1 MAYQP
6 FYEITD
12 WQELPSQKT
21 PINRPNL
28 LHAENGIKEAD
39 KRIVQLDAKKA
50 ELSLVNLLV
59 RSIVVDAKTGVIT
72 VTQQNGTVTTYDLD
86 IEKVIANF
94 DITDDNVL
102 ILTLADGTTKEVDLT
117 KFVNTFSST
126 ATISMSMKDRVVT
139 AEIIDGSV
147 TMDKLDAAIQGE
159 FRQYML
165 DAQSARDSA
174 LQYQKFAKRYAIGDS
189 EFVGSETD
197 NAKYYYEQT
206 KTNAEIAASNAQ
218 SAEVDSETATAQAAI
233 ASGMPEEFGVFGAQ
247 FFMGIPTSIFFMII
261 FLIIVFVLLNYTRFG
276 RHVYAI
282 GGNEESTMMSG
293 VNVKK
298 NLIWSY
304 VVSGIGAGLAALILS
319 SRLGTA
325 HPTAGDDYLME
336 ALATVYVGG
345 TAFKNGEFNIAG
357 TFVGAMIIGVLTNG
371 LTLCNVQYYNQ
382 DIAKGL
388 VIFLAVTI
396 TSIQK
401 TRKK

>member
-1 MAYQP
+1 M
-6 FYEITD
+6 
-12 WQELPSQKT
+12 LKT
-21 PINRPNL
+21 
-28 LHAENGIKEAD
+28 AVKD
-39 KRIVQLDAKKA
+39 KKIRISEYATKY
-50 ELSLVNLLV
+50 
-59 RSIVVDAKTGVIT
+59 
-72 VTQQNGTVTTYDLD
+72 GTVL
-86 IEKVIANF
+86 F
-94 DITDDNVL
+94 L
-102 ILTLADGTTKEVDLT
+102 IFMFIV
-117 KFVNTFSST
+117 F
-126 ATISMSMKDRVVT
+126 
-139 AEIIDGSV
+139 
-147 TMDKLDAAIQGE
+147 
-159 FRQYML
+159 
-165 DAQSARDSA
+165 SA
-174 LQYQKFAKRYAIGDS
+174 LQPSTFLSLGNLLTILRQIVILSILGTGLTVVMITGRIDLTIG
-189 EFVGSETD
+189 
-197 NAKYYYEQT
+197 Y
-206 KTNAEIAASNAQ
+206 AASFLGIVAG
-218 SAEVDSETATAQAAI
+218 ALMVDFGVPVWLTAIITLIVGAILGSLSGVAVAFIGIPDFIATLSIGFLISGVNQAYTKGHPI
-233 ASGMPEEFGVFGAQ
+233 SGMPEEFGVFGAQ

-304 VVSGIGAGLAALILS
+304 VVSGIGAGLAAILS

>member
-12 WQELPSQKT
+12 WQNLPSQKT

-126 ATISMSMKDRVVT
+126 ATISMSMKARVVT

-174 LQYQKFAKRYAIGDS
+174 LQYQKFAKRYAQGDA
-189 EFVGSETD
+189 EFEGSEID
-197 NAKYYYEQT
+197 NAKYYYEQSR
-206 KTNAEIAASNAQ
+206 TNAETTTNNADAAAD
-218 SAEVDSETATAQAAI
+218 SAETATAQAAI
-233 ASGMPEEFGVFGAQ
+233 ATTKATSATASANSAAADAQIATEKATIASQMASSSSEKAQAAANSAEIATSKSLAAADSAQLSQRYAVGGVFIDDAQ
-247 FFMGIPTSIFFMII
+247 DNSKWYCQQAENYAKVAQEVTDII
-261 FLIIVFVLLNYTRFG
+261 YPEIYVDLDTGHLMS
-276 RHVYAI
+276 I
-282 GGNEESTMMSG
+282 GGNNFSVSLDSNGHLISAIGSG
-293 VNVKK
+293 
-298 NLIWSY
+298 
-304 VVSGIGAGLAALILS
+304 
-319 SRLGTA
+319 
-325 HPTAGDDYLME
+325 
-336 ALATVYVGG
+336 
-345 TAFKNGEFNIAG
+345 
-357 TFVGAMIIGVLTNG
+357 GV
-371 LTLCNVQYYNQ
+371 
-382 DIAKGL
+382 A
-388 VIFLAVTI
+388 
-396 TSIQK
+396 
-401 TRKK
+401 

>member
-1 MAYQP
+1 M
-6 FYEITD
+6 
-12 WQELPSQKT
+12 LKT
-21 PINRPNL
+21 
-28 LHAENGIKEAD
+28 AVKD
-39 KRIVQLDAKKA
+39 KKIRISEYATKY
-50 ELSLVNLLV
+50 
-59 RSIVVDAKTGVIT
+59 
-72 VTQQNGTVTTYDLD
+72 GTVL
-86 IEKVIANF
+86 F
-94 DITDDNVL
+94 L
-102 ILTLADGTTKEVDLT
+102 IFMFIV
-117 KFVNTFSST
+117 F
-126 ATISMSMKDRVVT
+126 
-139 AEIIDGSV
+139 
-147 TMDKLDAAIQGE
+147 
-159 FRQYML
+159 
-165 DAQSARDSA
+165 SA
-174 LQYQKFAKRYAIGDS
+174 LQPSTFLSLGNLLTILRQIVILSILGTGLTVVMITGRIDLTIG
-189 EFVGSETD
+189 
-197 NAKYYYEQT
+197 Y
-206 KTNAEIAASNAQ
+206 AASFLGIVAG
-218 SAEVDSETATAQAAI
+218 ALMVD
-233 ASGMPEEFGVFGAQ
+233 FGVPVWLTAIITLIVGAILGSLSGVAVA
-247 FFMGIPTSIFFMII
+247 FIGIPDFIATLSIG
-261 FLIIVFVLLNYTRFG
+261 FLISGVNQAY
-276 RHVYAI
+276 
-282 GGNEESTMMSG
+282 TMMSG

>member
-1 MAYQP
+1 MEKAV
-6 FYEITD
+6 IKD
-12 WQELPSQKT
+12 KKT
-21 PINRPNL
+21 GISEYAMKYGTVLFLILMLIVFSILRPTTF
-28 LHAENGIKEAD
+28 
-39 KRIVQLDAKKA
+39 
-50 ELSLVNLLV
+50 LSL
-59 RSIVVDAKTGVIT
+59 G
-72 VTQQNGTVTTYDLD
+72 
-86 IEKVIANF
+86 
-94 DITDDNVL
+94 NVL
-102 ILTLADGTTKEVDLT
+102 TILRQIVILSILGAGLTVVMITGRIDLT
-117 KFVNTFSST
+117 
-126 ATISMSMKDRVVT
+126 
-139 AEIIDGSV
+139 
-147 TMDKLDAAIQGE
+147 
-159 FRQYML
+159 
-165 DAQSARDSA
+165 
-174 LQYQKFAKRYAIGDS
+174 IG
-189 EFVGSETD
+189 
-197 NAKYYYEQT
+197 Y
-206 KTNAEIAASNAQ
+206 AASFLGVVAG
-218 SAEVDSETATAQAAI
+218 ALMVHYGVPVWITAIITLVVGAVLGSLSGVAVAVIGIPDFIATLSNGFLISGVNQAYTKGHPI
-233 ASGMPEEFGVFGAQ
+233 SGMPEEFGVFGAQ

-261 FLIIVFVLLNYTRFG
+261 FLAIVFVLLNYTKFG

-282 GGNEESTMMSG
+282 GGNEEATMMSG

-298 NLIWSY
+298 NLILSY
-304 VVSGIGAGLAALILS
+304 VVSGIGAALAALILS

>member
-59 RSIVVDAKTGVIT
+59 RSIVVDAKIGVIT

-86 IEKVIANF
+86 IERVIANF

-126 ATISMSMKDRVVT
+126 ATISMSMKDRVV
-139 AEIIDGSV
+139 
-147 TMDKLDAAIQGE
+147 IQGE

-233 ASGMPEEFGVFGAQ
+233 ATQKATNASASANNAAADAQIATQKAEVATQQAQVAAEKAQAASTSESNAIEQAQAASDSALLSKRYAVGGVIAEDTQDNAGWYYQQCKSIKAEVEATADLVIPRFYIDFTTGKLMSDKAAQGM
-247 FFMGIPTSIFFMII
+247 
-261 FLIIVFVLLNYTRFG
+261 RFWIENG
-276 RHVYAI
+276 KFY
-282 GGNEESTMMSG
+282 GETE
-293 VNVKK
+293 
-298 NLIWSY
+298 
-304 VVSGIGAGLAALILS
+304 
-319 SRLGTA
+319 
-325 HPTAGDDYLME
+325 
-336 ALATVYVGG
+336 ATV
-345 TAFKNGEFNIAG
+345 
-357 TFVGAMIIGVLTNG
+357 
-371 LTLCNVQYYNQ
+371 
-382 DIAKGL
+382 
-388 VIFLAVTI
+388 
-396 TSIQK
+396 
-401 TRKK
+401 

>member
-1 MAYQP
+1 MAVAFIGIPDFIATLSIGFLISGVNQAY
-6 FYEITD
+6 T
-12 WQELPSQKT
+12 KGH
-21 PINRPNL
+21 PI
-28 LHAENGIKEAD
+28 
-39 KRIVQLDAKKA
+39 
-50 ELSLVNLLV
+50 
-59 RSIVVDAKTGVIT
+59 
-72 VTQQNGTVTTYDLD
+72 
-86 IEKVIANF
+86 
-94 DITDDNVL
+94 
-102 ILTLADGTTKEVDLT
+102 
-117 KFVNTFSST
+117 
-126 ATISMSMKDRVVT
+126 
-139 AEIIDGSV
+139 
-147 TMDKLDAAIQGE
+147 
-159 FRQYML
+159 
-165 DAQSARDSA
+165 
-174 LQYQKFAKRYAIGDS
+174 
-189 EFVGSETD
+189 
-197 NAKYYYEQT
+197 
-206 KTNAEIAASNAQ
+206 
-218 SAEVDSETATAQAAI
+218 
-233 ASGMPEEFGVFGAQ
+233 SGMPEEFGVFGAQ

>member
-206 KTNAEIAASNAQ
+206 KTNAEVAASNAQ

-233 ASGMPEEFGVFGAQ
+233 ATQKATNASASANNAAADAQIATQKAEVATQQAQVATEKAQAASTSESNAIEQAQAASDSALLSKRYAVGGVIAEDTQDNAGWYYQQCKSIKAEVEATADLVIPRFYIDFTTGKLMSDKAAQGM
-247 FFMGIPTSIFFMII
+247 
-261 FLIIVFVLLNYTRFG
+261 RFWIENG
-276 RHVYAI
+276 KFY
-282 GGNEESTMMSG
+282 GETE
-293 VNVKK
+293 
-298 NLIWSY
+298 
-304 VVSGIGAGLAALILS
+304 
-319 SRLGTA
+319 
-325 HPTAGDDYLME
+325 
-336 ALATVYVGG
+336 ATV
-345 TAFKNGEFNIAG
+345 
-357 TFVGAMIIGVLTNG
+357 
-371 LTLCNVQYYNQ
+371 
-382 DIAKGL
+382 
-388 VIFLAVTI
+388 
-396 TSIQK
+396 
-401 TRKK
+401 

>member
-1 MAYQP
+1 M
-6 FYEITD
+6 
-12 WQELPSQKT
+12 LKT
-21 PINRPNL
+21 
-28 LHAENGIKEAD
+28 AVKD
-39 KRIVQLDAKKA
+39 KKIRISEYATKY
-50 ELSLVNLLV
+50 
-59 RSIVVDAKTGVIT
+59 
-72 VTQQNGTVTTYDLD
+72 GTVL
-86 IEKVIANF
+86 F
-94 DITDDNVL
+94 L
-102 ILTLADGTTKEVDLT
+102 IFMFIV
-117 KFVNTFSST
+117 F
-126 ATISMSMKDRVVT
+126 
-139 AEIIDGSV
+139 
-147 TMDKLDAAIQGE
+147 
-159 FRQYML
+159 
-165 DAQSARDSA
+165 SA
-174 LQYQKFAKRYAIGDS
+174 LQPSTFLSLGNLLTILRQIVILSILGTGLTVVMITGRIDLTIG
-189 EFVGSETD
+189 
-197 NAKYYYEQT
+197 Y
-206 KTNAEIAASNAQ
+206 AASFLGIVAG
-218 SAEVDSETATAQAAI
+218 ALMVDFGVPVWLTAIITLIVGAILGSLSGVAVAFIGIPDFIATLSIGFLISGVNQAYTKGHPI
-233 ASGMPEEFGVFGAQ
+233 SGMPEEFGVFGAQ
-247 FFMGIPTSIFFMII
+247 FFLGIPTSIFFMVI

>member
-1 MAYQP
+1 M
-6 FYEITD
+6 
-12 WQELPSQKT
+12 LKT
-21 PINRPNL
+21 
-28 LHAENGIKEAD
+28 AVKD
-39 KRIVQLDAKKA
+39 KKIRISEYATKY
-50 ELSLVNLLV
+50 
-59 RSIVVDAKTGVIT
+59 
-72 VTQQNGTVTTYDLD
+72 GTVL
-86 IEKVIANF
+86 F
-94 DITDDNVL
+94 L
-102 ILTLADGTTKEVDLT
+102 IFMFIV
-117 KFVNTFSST
+117 F
-126 ATISMSMKDRVVT
+126 
-139 AEIIDGSV
+139 
-147 TMDKLDAAIQGE
+147 
-159 FRQYML
+159 
-165 DAQSARDSA
+165 SA
-174 LQYQKFAKRYAIGDS
+174 LQPSTFLSLGNLLTILRQIVILSILGTGLTVVMITGRIDY
-189 EFVGSETD
+189 
-197 NAKYYYEQT
+197 
-206 KTNAEIAASNAQ
+206 AASFLGIVAG
-218 SAEVDSETATAQAAI
+218 ALMVDFGVPVWLTAIITLIVGAILGSLSGVAVAFIGIPDFIATLSIGFLISGVNQAYTKGHPI
-233 ASGMPEEFGVFGAQ
+233 SGMPEEFGVFGAQ

>member
-126 ATISMSMKDRVVT
+126 ATIVT

-233 ASGMPEEFGVFGAQ
+233 ATQKATNASASANNAAADAQIATQKAEVATQQAQVAAEKAQAASTSESNAIEQAQAASDSALLSKRYAVGGVIAEDTQDNAGWYYQQCKSIKAEVEATADLVIPRFYIDFTTGKLMSDKAAQGM
-247 FFMGIPTSIFFMII
+247 
-261 FLIIVFVLLNYTRFG
+261 RFWIENG
-276 RHVYAI
+276 KFY
-282 GGNEESTMMSG
+282 GETE
-293 VNVKK
+293 
-298 NLIWSY
+298 
-304 VVSGIGAGLAALILS
+304 
-319 SRLGTA
+319 
-325 HPTAGDDYLME
+325 
-336 ALATVYVGG
+336 ATV
-345 TAFKNGEFNIAG
+345 
-357 TFVGAMIIGVLTNG
+357 
-371 LTLCNVQYYNQ
+371 
-382 DIAKGL
+382 
-388 VIFLAVTI
+388 
-396 TSIQK
+396 
-401 TRKK
+401 

>member
-1 MAYQP
+1 MVDFGVPVWLTAIITLIVGAILGSLSGVAVAFIGIPDFIATLSIGFLISGVNQAY
-6 FYEITD
+6 T
-12 WQELPSQKT
+12 KGH
-21 PINRPNL
+21 PI
-28 LHAENGIKEAD
+28 
-39 KRIVQLDAKKA
+39 
-50 ELSLVNLLV
+50 
-59 RSIVVDAKTGVIT
+59 
-72 VTQQNGTVTTYDLD
+72 
-86 IEKVIANF
+86 
-94 DITDDNVL
+94 
-102 ILTLADGTTKEVDLT
+102 
-117 KFVNTFSST
+117 
-126 ATISMSMKDRVVT
+126 
-139 AEIIDGSV
+139 
-147 TMDKLDAAIQGE
+147 
-159 FRQYML
+159 
-165 DAQSARDSA
+165 
-174 LQYQKFAKRYAIGDS
+174 
-189 EFVGSETD
+189 
-197 NAKYYYEQT
+197 
-206 KTNAEIAASNAQ
+206 
-218 SAEVDSETATAQAAI
+218 
-233 ASGMPEEFGVFGAQ
+233 SGMPEEFGVFGAQ

>member
-1 MAYQP
+1 M
-6 FYEITD
+6 
-12 WQELPSQKT
+12 LKT
-21 PINRPNL
+21 
-28 LHAENGIKEAD
+28 AVKD
-39 KRIVQLDAKKA
+39 KKIRISEYATKY
-50 ELSLVNLLV
+50 
-59 RSIVVDAKTGVIT
+59 
-72 VTQQNGTVTTYDLD
+72 GTVL
-86 IEKVIANF
+86 F
-94 DITDDNVL
+94 L
-102 ILTLADGTTKEVDLT
+102 IFMFIV
-117 KFVNTFSST
+117 F
-126 ATISMSMKDRVVT
+126 
-139 AEIIDGSV
+139 
-147 TMDKLDAAIQGE
+147 
-159 FRQYML
+159 
-165 DAQSARDSA
+165 SA
-174 LQYQKFAKRYAIGDS
+174 LQPSTFLSLGNLLTILRQIVILSILGTGLTVVMITGRIDLTIG
-189 EFVGSETD
+189 
-197 NAKYYYEQT
+197 Y
-206 KTNAEIAASNAQ
+206 AASFLGIVAG
-218 SAEVDSETATAQAAI
+218 ALMVDFGVPVWLTAIITLIVGAI
-233 ASGMPEEFGVFGAQ
+233 LGSLSGVAVAFIGIPDFIATLSIGFLISGVNHAYTKGHPISGMPEEFGVFGAQ

>member
-12 WQELPSQKT
+12 WQNLPSQKT
-21 PINRPNL
+21 PINRKNL
-28 LHAENGIKEAD
+28 SHAENGIKEAD
-39 KRIVQLDAKKA
+39 NRIVQLDSKKA

-174 LQYQKFAKRYAIGDS
+174 LQYQKFAKRYAKGDA
-189 EFVGSETD
+189 EFEGSETD
-197 NAKYYYEQT
+197 NAEYYYEQT
-206 KTNAEIAASNAQ
+206 KTKAEVVASNAQ
-218 SAEVDSETATAQAAI
+218 SAKLDSDTATAQAAI
-233 ASGMPEEFGVFGAQ
+233 ATQKATNASASANSAAADAQKATQKAEVATQQAQVAAEKAQAASTSESNAIEQAQAASDSALLSQRYAVGGVVAEDTQDNAGWYYQQCKSIKSEVEATADLVIPRFYIDFTTGKLMSDKAAQGM
-247 FFMGIPTSIFFMII
+247 
-261 FLIIVFVLLNYTRFG
+261 RFWIENG
-276 RHVYAI
+276 KFY
-282 GGNEESTMMSG
+282 GETE
-293 VNVKK
+293 
-298 NLIWSY
+298 
-304 VVSGIGAGLAALILS
+304 
-319 SRLGTA
+319 
-325 HPTAGDDYLME
+325 
-336 ALATVYVGG
+336 ATV
-345 TAFKNGEFNIAG
+345 
-357 TFVGAMIIGVLTNG
+357 
-371 LTLCNVQYYNQ
+371 
-382 DIAKGL
+382 
-388 VIFLAVTI
+388 
-396 TSIQK
+396 
-401 TRKK
+401 